1 VRGWL
6 LDTNVVSELRKSN
19 CDARVKTWSD
29 GQSAASLFLSRVTI
43 AEIRYGIEQLP
54 VADSSRQRLEAWLTD
69 ELRPWFSDRLLDVNE
84 DVFVIWRR
92 LVEQG
97 KVMRHTFPQPDL
109 FIAATAILHDLCL
122 VTRNTGD
129 FLRTGVSLLNPSVD
143 THPRQAE

>member
-43 AEIRYGIEQLP
+43 AEIRYGIERLP

-109 FIAATAILHDLCL
+109 FIAATAILHDLCV

-129 FLRTGVSLLNPSVD
+129 FLRTGVSLLNPWVD